1 MDDFTYHAPT
11 TVAEALAL
19 RAQGGGAARF
29 LAGGSDL
36 FLSLQRAEPPVARV
50 IDLKGIAAL
59 REIRVDADGGVW
71 LGAAVT
77 MAAIERHAHLSARY
91 PALVAAAGAVGGPP
105 IRNRATVGGNL
116 CNASPAADTSPVLL
130 ALGARAAIAG
140 GASEREL
147 PLAELWSGPGRLNL
161 LPGELLTAVRLP
173 ALPPRTGCGFQRL
186 TRAAMDIAIVS
197 AAAVCT
203 LDRSDRIV
211 AAACALGAVAPTVL
225 AVAGLGAALAGSRTD
240 EGALA
245 RVQQM
250 AAAAARP
257 IDDHRASAAYRRE
270 MVGVMA
276 RRAMAEAWEQARA
289 ISGGTA

>member
-1 MDDFTYHAPT
+1 MDDFTYHAPA

-19 RAQGGGAARF
+19 RAEGGGAARY

-36 FLSLQRAEPPVARV
+36 LLAMQRAEPPVARV

-59 REIRVDADGGVW
+59 REIRVAADGGVA

-77 MAAIERHAHLSARY
+77 MAAIERHAHLLAHY
-91 PALVAAAGAVGGPP
+91 PALVAAAAAVGGPP
-105 IRNRATVGGNL
+105 IRNRATVGGNV

-130 ALGARAAIAG
+130 ALGARAVIAG
-140 GASEREL
+140 GGGEREL
-147 PLAELWSGPGRLNL
+147 PLAELWSGPGRLTL
-161 LPGELLTAVRLP
+161 LDGELLTAVRLP

-186 TRAAMDIAIVS
+186 TRAAMDIALVS

-203 LDRSDRIV
+203 LDRGDRIT

-225 AVAGLGAALAGSRTD
+225 AVAGLGAALAGSRADAGT
-240 EGALA
+240 LA
-245 RVQQM
+245 RVEHL

-270 MVGVMA
+270 MAGVMA
-276 RRAMAEAWEQARA
+276 RRAMAEACDRARA
-289 ISGGTA
+289 TSGGAA